1 MKLDVCII
9 ATVRPEVLQMTLR
22 SFTKN
27 LLNQFDCRAI
37 INVDP
42 AGDIENY
49 SQMDVVNLCREYFN
63 EVICRTPETPS
74 FAGAVQWC
82 WQQVQTEFF
91 FYLEDDW
98 ILRRKLVS
106 NELLSLFEDP
116 AVVTVK
122 LNKFNGK
129 RMQREINAGHV
140 TRINDGI
147 VSRGNFALGPGFMRT
162 TYIRQ
167 IVTRV
172 ELDKDPESQYEEDSK
187 KSITDDYPR
196 PIFLQV
202 ATDKSLTISTGGK
215 WMRSKSI
222 RKNCGTGMPTTWSSL
237 DNKTTIKIIKHTICW
252 HIKKR
257 IWSIR
262 YC

>member
-42 AGDIENY
+42 AGDIENH
-49 SQMDVVNLCREYFN
+49 SQTDVVNLCRENFD
-63 EVICRTPETPS
+63 EVIYRTPETPS
-74 FAGAVQWC
+74 FAGAVQWV

-91 FYLEDDW
+91 FHLEDDW
-98 ILRRKLVS
+98 ILRRKLDQ
-106 NELLSLFEDP
+106 NKLLSLFEDP
-116 AVVTVK
+116 AVVATK
-122 LNKFNGK
+122 LNKFNRK
-129 RMQREINAGHV
+129 RMQQRINAGHV

-147 VSRGNFALGPGFMRT
+147 VSRNSIGLGPGFMRT
-162 TYIRQ
+162 AYIRQ
-167 IVTRV
+167 IAIRM
-172 ELDKDPESQYEEDSK
+172 ELDKDPEFQYEEDTNK
-187 KSITDDYPR
+187 LITDDYLR
-196 PIFLQV
+196 PTFLQV
-202 ATDKSLTISTGGK
+202 ATDKKLTISTGGK

-222 RKNCGTGMPTTWSSL
+222 RKICGSDMPTTWGSL
-237 DNKTTIKIIKHTICW
+237 DDKTIFRTIRHRICW

-257 IWSIR
+257 IWQIR